1 MTKHITA
8 KLKTP
13 DEARADLVRK
23 GVAVSVWAR
32 AHGLKIWAVRD
43 VLRGHHQMLR
53 GDGHKAAVLL
63 GIKEGEIVDLPESA
77 RKPVKRARG

>member
-1 MTKHITA
+1 MKKHITA

-13 DEARADLVRK
+13 EEVRAEFARK
-23 GVAVSVWAR
+23 GIAVSAWAR
-32 AHGLKIWAVRD
+32 AHGLKLWAVRD
-43 VLRGHHQMLR
+43 VLRGHHKMMY

-63 GIKEGEIVDLPESA
+63 GMKEGEIVDLPESV